1 MVAPRGSVGG
11 EGWVDVSLAGDV
23 DPYRCEGCLAAGD
36 ACPFHQGFADG
47 WDACAAFVA
56 GVVSRG

>member
-1 MVAPRGSVGG
+1 MVASRCRVGG
-11 EGWVDVSLAGDV
+11 DGWVDESLAGAA
-23 DPYRCEGCLAAGD
+23 DPYQCEGCLAVGD

-56 GVVSRG
+56 GVVEHG